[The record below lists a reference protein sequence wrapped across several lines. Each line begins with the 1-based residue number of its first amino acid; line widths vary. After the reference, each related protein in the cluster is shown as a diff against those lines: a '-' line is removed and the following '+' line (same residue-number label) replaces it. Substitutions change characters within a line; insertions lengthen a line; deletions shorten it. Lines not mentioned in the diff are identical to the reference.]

1 MQSICVFCSTEFC
14 SNQLMEE
21 VRAVGEESALH
32 VCSNNSEGS
41 LAFALVVVK
50 LQTVIRIRSLYFCLL
65 LNMNFFFKK

>member
-1 MQSICVFCSTEFC
+1 
-14 SNQLMEE
+14 MEE
-21 VRAVGEESALH
+21 VGAVGEESALH